1 MAYVKVSRS
10 SNATAALRYGEHEKG
25 VIRGGVDCPEDTET
39 ARRLFTADRIM
50 WNKELREQ
58 GYNPYF
64 NEDGDLMDSELE
76 NMILT
81 ACEVEYVGTC
91 FEIINEVGYSY
102 DTLLKFGDYVTYCD
116 VRYLCLW
123 DGE

>member
-1 MAYVKVSRS
+1 MKNR
-10 SNATAALRYGEHEKG
+10 HEKTLITYKEHFFRKG
-25 VIRGGVDCPEDTET
+25 DKVRV
-39 ARRLFTADRIM
+39 M
-50 WNKELREQ
+50 WNRELKEL
-58 GYNPYF
+58 GYDVYF
-64 NEDGDLMDSELE
+64 NENGDLMDGT
-76 NMILT
+76 NKNIVMI
-81 ACEVEYVGTC
+81 ADEIEYVGTC

>member
-1 MAYVKVSRS
+1 MDSVVGVMKTHERPLMTYKNHFFRKGDKV
-10 SNATAALRYGEHEKG
+10 
-25 VIRGGVDCPEDTET
+25 
-39 ARRLFTADRIM
+39 RIM
-50 WNKELREQ
+50 WNKELKEQ
-58 GYNPYF
+58 GYDPYF
-64 NEDGDLMDSELE
+64 NEDGDLMDGELK

-81 ACEVEYVGTC
+81 ACEVGYVGTC
-91 FEIINEVGYSY
+91 FVIINEVGYSY

>member
-1 MAYVKVSRS
+1 MESVVGMMKR
-10 SNATAALRYGEHEKG
+10 HET
-25 VIRGGVDCPEDTET
+25 P
-39 ARRLFTADRIM
+39 LFTYKNHFFRKGDKVRIM
-50 WNKELREQ
+50 WNKELKEQ
-58 GYNPYF
+58 GYDPYF
-64 NEDGDLMDSELE
+64 NEDGDLMDGELK

-81 ACEVEYVGTC
+81 ACEVGYVGTR

>member
-1 MAYVKVSRS
+1 MESVVGMMKTHERPLITYKNHFFRKGDKV
-10 SNATAALRYGEHEKG
+10 
-25 VIRGGVDCPEDTET
+25 
-39 ARRLFTADRIM
+39 RIM

-58 GYNPYF
+58 GYDPYF
-64 NEDGDLMDSELE
+64 NEVGDLMDGGLG

-81 ACEVEYVGTC
+81 ACEVGYVGTC

-102 DTLLKFGDYVTYCD
+102 DALLKFGDYVTYCD

>member
-1 MAYVKVSRS
+1 MEGVAIIMKSHERPLITYKNHFFRKGDKV
-10 SNATAALRYGEHEKG
+10 
-25 VIRGGVDCPEDTET
+25 
-39 ARRLFTADRIM
+39 RIM
-50 WNKELREQ
+50 WNKELKEQ

-64 NEDGDLMDSELE
+64 NEDGDLMDGTLK

-81 ACEVEYVGTC
+81 ACEVGYVGTC

>member
-1 MAYVKVSRS
+1 MESVVGMLKTHERPLITYKDHFFRKGDKV
-10 SNATAALRYGEHEKG
+10 
-25 VIRGGVDCPEDTET
+25 
-39 ARRLFTADRIM
+39 RIM
-50 WNKELREQ
+50 WNKELKDL
-58 GYNPYF
+58 GYKPFF
-64 NEDGDLMDSELE
+64 NEFGDLMDDELK

-81 ACEVEYVGTC
+81 AYEIEYVGTC

-102 DTLLKFGDYVTYCD
+102 DALLKFGDYVTYCD